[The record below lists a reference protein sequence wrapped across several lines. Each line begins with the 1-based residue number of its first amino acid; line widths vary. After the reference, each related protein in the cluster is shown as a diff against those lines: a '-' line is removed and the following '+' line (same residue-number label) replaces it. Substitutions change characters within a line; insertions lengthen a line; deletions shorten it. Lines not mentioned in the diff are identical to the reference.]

1 MSHTDL
7 TNSQPPSRVSR
18 LAGAAFITSIALF
31 LLSFLILPGLLA
43 LGLGTLAQMR
53 IERSRGKLGGLGYAE
68 WAGTI
73 GLTSFCVGIL
83 LDLFVLTMAP
93 GSHSGPLS
101 GRSACAANLKGIA
114 QSMIV
119 YANENDDSFPV
130 VSYAPYNAALNSPT
144 ASTAPTPDAALASY
158 YTRTPAQAGS
168 VTACAWILVLRG
180 QVAPKGFICPD
191 DPFVTRPAAQTDPA
205 GRAYDNFQSLS
216 QLSYSFAYPWKAD
229 GTVGAWWK
237 NTTDA
242 GIPVAADMAPE
253 DSTGSPPRTLT
264 TATRP
269 KLPAQWNSPNH
280 KGDGQNVAFADGHA
294 EFCRTPL
301 ASPTDNIWTT
311 SAAPSPGPAPY
322 GGIPAS
328 RSHGPELTANQPPF
342 DIVMYPVRNATT
354 GR

>member
-1 MSHTDL
+1 MSHTEFV
-7 TNSQPPSRVSR
+7 NYQSPGRVSR
-18 LAGAAFITSIALF
+18 LAVAAFIASIALF

-43 LGLGTLAQMR
+43 LGLGVLAEMR
-53 IERSRGKLGGLGYAE
+53 IKRSRGKLGGLGYAE

-73 GLTSFCVGIL
+73 GLTSFCIGIL
-83 LDLFVLTMAP
+83 LDLFVLTMGP
-93 GSHSGPLS
+93 GSRSGPS
-101 GRSACAANLKGIA
+101 ARSACAANLKGIA

-119 YANENDDSFPV
+119 YANENDDAFPV
-130 VSYAPYNAALNSPT
+130 VSYAPYTAALNSPT

-158 YTRTPAQAGS
+158 YTRAPAQAGS

-180 QVAPKGFICPD
+180 QVAPKGFICRD
-191 DPFVTRPAAQTDPA
+191 DPFVTRPAAANDPD

-229 GTVGAWWK
+229 GAVGGWWK
-237 NTTDA
+237 NTGDEN
-242 GIPVAADMAPE
+242 IPLAADMAPE
-253 DSTGSPPRTLT
+253 DGTGSPPRNLNPL
-264 TATRP
+264 AP
-269 KLPAQWNSPNH
+269 PANYHTWNSVNH
-280 KGDGQNVAFADGHA
+280 LGDGQNVAFADGHA

-311 SAAPSPGPAPY
+311 SATPSTGPAPY

-328 RSHGPELTANQPPF
+328 RSHGPALTNNQPPF

-354 GR
+354 GQ